1 MLNGVIRIANQVTE
15 EAILQCLRK
24 VVNNVEFDRESPLL
38 ELGIDS
44 MTFIRL
50 VVEIEEE
57 FGIEIQD
64 EDIVLDNFSY
74 VASIQSL
81 VSGYRAAAAGQ

>member
-1 MLNGVIRIANQVTE
+1 MENQAAIE
-15 EAILQCLRK
+15 DKILQSLRN
-24 VVNNVEFDRESPLL
+24 VVNHVEFDKSSPLL

-57 FGIEIQD
+57 FSIEIQD

-74 VASIQSL
+74 VENITNL
-81 VSGYRAAAAGQ
+81 VIRYLSVPKAE